1 MLGSGA
7 IEGTDLMS
15 IRFGG
20 CACCGDAFGA
30 PPVMNRRSFVAGA
43 IAGAFAAPLCAAAQ
57 IAPPAVPSRPHRIDV
72 HHHYIPPFHA
82 DYIAG
87 RRDRGR
93 PPAWSIAMSLE
104 EMDKNGIATAITSL
118 AQPGVWFG
126 DVAEGRRIAREC
138 NEWGARMV
146 RDHPGRFGLFAA
158 LPLPD
163 TEGSLRE
170 IEYALDVLKADGIGL
185 FTSYR
190 DKYLGDMSFA
200 PLFDELNRR
209 KAVVYVHPIAPD
221 CCKSLVPG
229 VPPSTIE
236 YATDTTRTIA
246 GLLFSGTTLR
256 CPDLRFIF
264 SHSGG
269 TVPFLTARFERLNDE
284 RKERRLPNGPVPEL
298 GKLYY
303 EVAQGNTPG
312 QLAALMK
319 LASVSHVLF
328 GTDFPFRPGA
338 EAVTGIAEF
347 KFDPADLRAIERDNA
362 LALLP
367 RLRG

>member
-1 MLGSGA
+1 MGV
-7 IEGTDLMS
+7 
-15 IRFGG
+15 RFGA
-20 CACCGDAFGA
+20 CACCADALPA
-30 PPVMNRRSFVAGA
+30 STSRVSRRGFVAGGFA
-43 IAGAFAAPLCAAAQ
+43 CLGATAAPLAAPA
-57 IAPPAVPSRPHRIDV
+57 IAAGTPQRIDV

-82 DYIAG
+82 DAIAS

-93 PPAWSIAMSLE
+93 PLPWSVTMSLDD
-104 EMDKNGIATAITSL
+104 MDRNGVATAIASL

-126 DVAEGRRIAREC
+126 DVAEGRRLAREC

-158 LPLPD
+158 IPLPD
-163 TEGSLRE
+163 TEGSLAE
-170 IEYALDVLKADGIGL
+170 IEYALDVLEADGIGL

-190 DKYLGDMSFA
+190 DKYFGDPSFA
-200 PLFDELNRR
+200 PVFDELNRR
-209 KAVVYVHPIAPD
+209 KAVVYTHPVAPD

-246 GLLFSGTTLR
+246 GLVFSGTTLR
-256 CPDLRFIF
+256 CPDIRFIF

-269 TVPFLTARFERLNDE
+269 TLPFLTARFERLNDE
-284 RKERRLPNGPVPEL
+284 RKDGRLPDGPLPEL
-298 GKLYY
+298 RKLYY
-303 EVAQGNTPG
+303 EVAQGNTPA
-312 QLAALMK
+312 QLAALTQ
-319 LASVSHVLF
+319 LASLSHVLF

-338 EAVTGIAEF
+338 EAVAGVTAYRF
-347 KFDPADLRAIERDNA
+347 SAADLRAIERENA

-367 RLRG
+367 LLRHPGKD

>member
-1 MLGSGA
+1 MGV
-7 IEGTDLMS
+7 
-15 IRFGG
+15 RFGA
-20 CACCGDAFGA
+20 CACCAA
-30 PPVMNRRSFVAGA
+30 PLRAPTSRASRRSFVAGGFA
-43 IAGAFAAPLCAAAQ
+43 CLGAAAVHLSAARTAAAQ
-57 IAPPAVPSRPHRIDV
+57 IAAPAIAAGTPRRVDV

-82 DYIAG
+82 EAIAS

-93 PPAWSIAMSLE
+93 PPSWSVAMSLDD
-104 EMDKNGIATAITSL
+104 MDKNGIATAVASL

-126 DVAEGRRIAREC
+126 DVAEGRRLAREC

-158 LPLPD
+158 IPLPD
-163 TEGSLRE
+163 AEGSLAE

-190 DKYLGDMSFA
+190 DKYFGDPSFA
-200 PLFDELNRR
+200 PVFDELNRR
-209 KAVVYVHPIAPD
+209 KAVVFTHPVAPD
-221 CCKSLVPG
+221 CCKSVVPG

-236 YATDTTRTIA
+236 YATDTTRAIA
-246 GLLFSGTTLR
+246 GLVFSGTTLR
-256 CPDLRFIF
+256 CPDIRFIF

-269 TVPFLTARFERLNDE
+269 TLPFLTARFERLNDE
-284 RKERRLPNGPVPEL
+284 RKDGRLPDGPLPEL
-298 GKLYY
+298 RKLYY

-312 QLAALMK
+312 QLAALTQ
-319 LASVSHVLF
+319 LASLSHVLF

-338 EAVTGIAEF
+338 EAVTGLAEY
-347 KFDPADLRAIERDNA
+347 KFAAADLRAIEHENA

-367 RLRG
+367 RLRHPGKD

>member
-1 MLGSGA
+1 
-7 IEGTDLMS
+7 MS
-15 IRFGG
+15 VRFGG
-20 CACCGDAFGA
+20 CACCAGQLRA
-30 PPVMNRRSFVAGA
+30 PASAVVSRRSFVAGG
-43 IAGAFAAPLCAAAQ
+43 IAGLGAVATGLGGAR
-57 IAPPAVPSRPHRIDV
+57 PAVAQAPAAGTGKPQRIDV

-82 DYIAG
+82 EFIAS

-93 PPAWSIAMSLE
+93 PPQWSVAMSLE
-104 EMDKNGIATAITSL
+104 EMDKNGIATAVTSL

-126 DVAEGRRIAREC
+126 DVAEGRRLAREC
-138 NEWGARMV
+138 NEWGAQMV

-158 LPLPD
+158 IPLPD
-163 TEGSLRE
+163 TEGSLHE

-190 DKYLGDMSFA
+190 DKYLGDPSFA
-200 PLFDELNRR
+200 PVFDELNRR
-209 KAVVYVHPIAPD
+209 KAVVYTHPIAPD

-246 GLLFSGTTLR
+246 GLVFSGTTVR
-256 CPDLRFIF
+256 CPDIRFIF

-269 TVPFLTARFERLNDE
+269 TLPFLTARFERLHEE
-284 RKERRLPNGPVPEL
+284 RKDGRLPNGPIPEL
-298 GKLYY
+298 QKLYY
-303 EVAQGNTPG
+303 EVAQGSTAA
-312 QLAALMK
+312 QLAALTK
-319 LASVSHVLF
+319 LASLAHVLF

-338 EAVTGIAEF
+338 EAVAGVAEY
-347 KFDPADLRAIERDNA
+347 KFAAADLRAIERGNA

-367 RLRG
+367 RLRD